1 MGPVGVVMP
10 AFNASR
16 WIEASLA
23 SLQAQTV
30 TTWCCVVV
38 DDGSQDTTAAIVQD
52 IAASDARIVLT
63 RQANMGVAAA
73 RNLGFRH
80 LANDVQEILLL
91 DSDDLL
97 VPDAVA
103 ALAEQLALRPD
114 AVGVFGLAEYID
126 EVGNEGA
133 RGLHSS
139 VQCARR
145 TRRGFRFVALP
156 VGEDSTFADIALYGP
171 IWPSAVGLHRL
182 AAIESVGGFDP
193 TVPLLS
199 DWDLYL
205 KMSRLGP
212 FAMIDRQVA
221 WYRRHD
227 ANLTSDPV
235 ANSAARLAVAHRAW
249 HDPANTPAQRRFIGR
264 SWWLIQASET
274 LALFRGVLSALKR
287 RQPRRAARASLACL
301 VNAYTLTRVRP
312 RAPGR
317 VTAAGLMS
325 RNDSADRQQRRRV
338 TT

>member
-114 AVGVFGLAEYID
+114 AVGVFGHAEYID

-171 IWPSAVGLHRL
+171 IWPSAVGLHRR
-182 AAIESVGGFDP
+182 AAIEAVGGFDP
-193 TVPLLS
+193 AVRLLS

-205 KMSRLGP
+205 RMSRLGP

-221 WYRRHD
+221 WYRRHGS
-227 ANLTSDPV
+227 NLTNDAIANTV
-235 ANSAARLAVAHRAW
+235 AQATVVHRAW
-249 HDPANTPAQRRFIGR
+249 HHADNTPAQRRVIGR
-264 SWWLIQASET
+264 GQWLVRADET
-274 LALFRGVLSALKR
+274 LMLGRAVLGALRRGHL
-287 RQPRRAARASLACL
+287 QHAARASAAFL
-301 VNAYTLTRVRP
+301 VNACTLTR
-312 RAPGR
+312 G
-317 VTAAGLMS
+317 
-325 RNDSADRQQRRRV
+325 
-338 TT
+338 